1 MTTRET
7 LFHKKLFP
15 LTTHEY
21 GEMKKAIAVL
31 REAK

>member
-1 MTTRET
+1 MIKET
-7 LFHKKLFP
+7 LSRKSPSP

-31 REAK
+31 IEAK